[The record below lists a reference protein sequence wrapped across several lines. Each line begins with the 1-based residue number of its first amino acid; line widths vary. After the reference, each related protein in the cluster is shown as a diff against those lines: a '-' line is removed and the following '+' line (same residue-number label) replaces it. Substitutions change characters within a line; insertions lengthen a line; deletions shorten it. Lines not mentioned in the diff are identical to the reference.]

1 MSFWKSQQIGIDLG
15 TATILVYVEGKGI
28 VLDEPSV
35 VSIDTKT
42 NEVLAVG
49 SAAQDMIGRTP
60 SNIVAIR
67 PLRNGVISDY
77 KTTEIMIKYILNKVC
92 TRSLFK
98 PKVVVCIPSIVTEV
112 EKKSVVD
119 ATTNAGARSAYL
131 IEEPIAAAIGADVDI
146 SRAEGTMVVDVGG
159 GTCDIAVISLG
170 GTVVHDSIKVAG
182 DEFDQAIIRYI
193 KKNYN
198 MLIGERTA
206 EIVKC
211 RIGCVYPLFEPLTIE
226 IKGRSLISGLPAK
239 VTVSSTQILDALSE
253 PAAAIVSGVKGVLEQ
268 TPPEILGDIVA
279 NGMLFTG
286 GGSLVN
292 GLDTLV
298 SKATGIKV
306 HIADN
311 PAQCV
316 AIGTGKSLSHME
328 MLKDNHI

>member
-170 GTVVHDSIKVAG
+170 GTVVHDSIK
-182 DEFDQAIIRYI
+182 
-193 KKNYN
+193 
-198 MLIGERTA
+198 T
-206 EIVKC
+206 
-211 RIGCVYPLFEPLTIE
+211 TIC
-226 IKGRSLISGLPAK
+226 S
-239 VTVSSTQILDALSE
+239 
-253 PAAAIVSGVKGVLEQ
+253 
-268 TPPEILGDIVA
+268 
-279 NGMLFTG
+279 
-286 GGSLVN
+286 
-292 GLDTLV
+292 
-298 SKATGIKV
+298 
-306 HIADN
+306 
-311 PAQCV
+311 
-316 AIGTGKSLSHME
+316 
-328 MLKDNHI
+328 

>member
-60 SNIVAIR
+60 SDIVAIR

-182 DEFDQAIIRYI
+182 DEFDQAIIRYV

-211 RIGCVYPLFEPLTIE
+211 RIGCVYPLFEPLTME

-239 VTVSSTQILDALSE
+239 VTVSSTEILDALSE

-286 GGSLVN
+286 GGALVK

-298 SKATGIKV
+298 SKATGINV

-316 AIGTGKSLSHME
+316 AIGTGRSLSHME

>member
-60 SNIVAIR
+60 SHIVAIR

-182 DEFDQAIIRYI
+182 DEFDQAIIRYV

-211 RIGCVYPLFEPLTIE
+211 RIGCVYPLFEPLTME

-239 VTVSSTQILDALSE
+239 VTVSSTEILDALSE

-316 AIGTGKSLSHME
+316 AIGTGRSLSHME

>member
-60 SNIVAIR
+60 SDIVAIR

-146 SRAEGTMVVDVGG
+146 SHAEGTMVVDVGG

-182 DEFDQAIIRYI
+182 DEFDQAIIRYV
-193 KKNYN
+193 KKSYN

-206 EIVKC
+206 EIVK
-211 RIGCVYPLFEPLTIE
+211 RGIGCVYPLFEPLTME
-226 IKGRSLISGLPAK
+226 IKGRSLVSGLPAK
-239 VTVSSTQILDALSE
+239 VTVSSTEILDALSE

-316 AIGTGKSLSHME
+316 AIGTGRSLSHME

>member
-1 MSFWKSQQIGIDLG
+1 MSKYILALDQG
-15 TATILVYVEGKGI
+15 TTSSRAVVFTIEGRM
-28 VLDEPSV
+28 
-35 VSIDTKT
+35 
-42 NEVLAVG
+42 VG

-60 SNIVAIR
+60 SDIVAIR

-182 DEFDQAIIRYI
+182 DEFDQAIIRYV

-211 RIGCVYPLFEPLTIE
+211 RIGCVYPLFEPLTME

-239 VTVSSTQILDALSE
+239 VTVSSTEILDALSE

-286 GGSLVN
+286 GGALVK

-298 SKATGIKV
+298 SKATGINV

-316 AIGTGKSLSHME
+316 AIGTGRSLSHME

>member
-1 MSFWKSQQIGIDLG
+1 MEKSADLG

-211 RIGCVYPLFEPLTIE
+211 RIGCVYPLFEPLTME

>member
-182 DEFDQAIIRYI
+182 DEFDQAIIRYV

-211 RIGCVYPLFEPLTIE
+211 RIGCVYPLFEPLTME

-253 PAAAIVSGVKGVLEQ
+253 PAAAIVGGVKGVLEQ

>member
-211 RIGCVYPLFEPLTIE
+211 RIGCVYPLFEPLTME

>member
-182 DEFDQAIIRYI
+182 DEFDQAIIRYV

-211 RIGCVYPLFEPLTIE
+211 RIGCVYPLFEPLTME

-253 PAAAIVSGVKGVLEQ
+253 PAAAIVCGVKGVLEQ